1 MTKLTRIQRTKE
13 AIDVTYKDKMNRRRL
28 DLEQENRD
36 DLHQH
41 SSRAGSQKKK
51 RERER
56 DMEHKR
62 IRISCK
68 LPENSLPIY

>member
-51 RERER
+51 KRERER
-56 DMEHKR
+56 ETWSTR
-62 IRISCK
+62 
-68 LPENSLPIY
+68 E

>member
-1 MTKLTRIQRTKE
+1 MTKLSRIQRTKE

-56 DMEHKR
+56 ETWSTR
-62 IRISCK
+62 
-68 LPENSLPIY
+68 E